1 MESVRGCHYLRNSLC
16 GLKNHLKINSMKIT
30 KQRKNNIYR
39 KKLIDEYHVSLKSH
53 AKDLELFEKLVIKK
67 NEYYDQLTTE
77 DAVLSALE
85 KFDLPD
91 GK

>member
-1 MESVRGCHYLRNSLC
+1 MKMSKRRT
-16 GLKNHLKINSMKIT
+16 KKID
-30 KQRKNNIYR
+30 RKRLVDKYQNFAEQ
-39 KKLIDEYHVSLKSH
+39 KK
-53 AKDLELFEKLVIKK
+53 KDAILFEKSVLNK

>member
-1 MESVRGCHYLRNSLC
+1 MKMSKKRTRKLDRKRLVD
-16 GLKNHLKINSMKIT
+16 NHQNYAE
-30 KQRKNNIYR
+30 QQN
-39 KKLIDEYHVSLKSH
+39 
-53 AKDLELFEKLVIKK
+53 KDALLFEKLVINK

>member
-1 MESVRGCHYLRNSLC
+1 MSKKRTRKLDRKRLVDRHQNSVEQQN
-16 GLKNHLKINSMKIT
+16 
-30 KQRKNNIYR
+30 
-39 KKLIDEYHVSLKSH
+39 
-53 AKDLELFEKLVIKK
+53 KDALLFEKLVINK

>member
-1 MESVRGCHYLRNSLC
+1 MKMSKKRTR
-16 GLKNHLKINSMKIT
+16 KIN
-30 KQRKNNIYR
+30 RKPLVDKYLSSSEQQN
-39 KKLIDEYHVSLKSH
+39 
-53 AKDLELFEKLVIKK
+53 KDALLFENLVINK

-77 DAVLSALE
+77 DALLSALD

>member
-1 MESVRGCHYLRNSLC
+1 
-16 GLKNHLKINSMKIT
+16 MKMSKRRT
-30 KQRKNNIYR
+30 
-39 KKLIDEYHVSLKSH
+39 KKLDRMRLVDKYQNFAEQKKKAVL
-53 AKDLELFEKLVIKK
+53 LFEKSVLNK